1 MQPYR
6 VNLAH
11 PIMKRFPLLLV
22 MALSALLAVGCSSVE
37 HYEVQLKQPNPYS
50 SGVIRSQKKPSRQS
64 ESVLRFVDEH
74 GQRFQI
80 ESRYVESIKA
90 PPPGSQAVG
99 AEANANYQINLTATN
114 IYGVRVAYTPEKP
127 VRATQRYYLLRRLD
141 GRELKVP
148 DVYVAGIESKTKKD
162 LYEDPD
168 PQFIEKF
175 SYR

>member
-1 MQPYR
+1 MQLYR
-6 VNLAH
+6 VNLAN
-11 PIMKRFPLLLV
+11 PIMKRSPLLSV
-22 MALSALLAVGCSSVE
+22 TALAALLACGCSSVE

-50 SGVIRSQKKPSRQS
+50 SGVIRSQKKPQKKS
-64 ESVLRFVDEH
+64 ESVLRFADEH

-80 ESRYVESIKA
+80 ESVYVESIKP
-90 PPPGSQAVG
+90 PPPGSQALG
-99 AEANANYQINLTATN
+99 TEANANYQINLTATN

-127 VRATQRYYLLRRLD
+127 VRTTQRYYLVKRLD

-148 DVYVAGIESKTKKD
+148 DVYVTGIEAKTKKD
-162 LYEDPD
+162 LYEDAD